1 MKEAWDYIRSIE
13 FCRTS
18 ISQTP
23 FNLNDKQY
31 LEYENSNMNSFRT
44 FYDFSRNRT
53 FDLRT

>member
-31 LEYENSNMNSFRT
+31 LEYENSNMNRFRT